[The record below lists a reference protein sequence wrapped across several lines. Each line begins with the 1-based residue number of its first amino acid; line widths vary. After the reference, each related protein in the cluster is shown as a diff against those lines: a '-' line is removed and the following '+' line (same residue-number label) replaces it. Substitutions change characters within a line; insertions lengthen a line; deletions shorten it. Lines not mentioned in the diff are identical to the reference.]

1 MCHIWV
7 IYGPYVS
14 HIWAIYRPY
23 MGHISAIYRP
33 YVAHIWA
40 IYGPYMGHTWAIY
53 GPCIGD
59 IQEPPKHL
67 VQSASFFVPQT
78 CILSS
83 ITAKNQSHRSKVQ
96 SFTISGSPATRVPAS
111 QQWIVQW
118 VEIFSSRCARS
129 VNFFVIA
136 FLFVKSLVKK
146 FRAARAHS
154 PL

>member
-1 MCHIWV
+1 MVETILCKIHSISDKRSCTMMTIMDSKQLASGFHV
-7 IYGPYVS
+7 SGSTQLLFRILQGP
-14 HIWAIYRPY
+14 PN
-23 MGHISAIYRP
+23 
-33 YVAHIWA
+33 
-40 IYGPYMGHTWAIY
+40 
-53 GPCIGD
+53 
-59 IQEPPKHL
+59 HL

-83 ITAKNQSHRSKVQ
+83 ITAKNQIHWSKVQ

-136 FLFVKSLVKK
+136 FLFVKSLVKN
-146 FRAARAHS
+146 FPRCARPFPFVKS
-154 PL
+154 FCNCF

>member
-1 MCHIWV
+1 MLHVYLIDLFLILKSSEVGCTVVRMRLCFSPRLNIKSDECYYKTLQN
-7 IYGPYVS
+7 IK
-14 HIWAIYRPY
+14 
-23 MGHISAIYRP
+23 
-33 YVAHIWA
+33 
-40 IYGPYMGHTWAIY
+40 
-53 GPCIGD
+53 CIL
-59 IQEPPKHL
+59 H
-67 VQSASFFVPQT
+67 FFVPQT

-136 FLFVKSLVKK
+136 FLFVKSLVKI
-146 FRAARAHS
+146 FPRCAR
-154 PL
+154 PFLFVKPFCNCF

>member
-1 MCHIWV
+1 MFFCN
-7 IYGPYVS
+7 IYTKNQRTSETGKNKMIMTDYPNVFHCRIVYCRI
-14 HIWAIYRPY
+14 HL
-23 MGHISAIYRP
+23 
-33 YVAHIWA
+33 
-40 IYGPYMGHTWAIY
+40 
-53 GPCIGD
+53 
-59 IQEPPKHL
+59 QEVPNHL

-136 FLFVKSLVKK
+136 FLFVKSLVK
-146 FRAARAHS
+146 FFPRCARPFLFVKS
-154 PL
+154 FCNCFWPYKKPS